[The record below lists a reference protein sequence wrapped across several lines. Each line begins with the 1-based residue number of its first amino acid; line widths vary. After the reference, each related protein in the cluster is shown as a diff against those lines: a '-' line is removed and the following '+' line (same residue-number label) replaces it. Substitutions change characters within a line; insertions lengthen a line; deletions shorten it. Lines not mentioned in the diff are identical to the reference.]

1 MRFSGRMSL
10 IVIAALGVA
19 SGGSALAAEV
29 VKIGAALSMTG
40 PAAVYGATQKIGI
53 QAAVDEVN
61 RSGMLK
67 GLQLQAV
74 FEDDASTKEQGIA
87 VFQRF
92 INKDKVAAIIGPT
105 LSNTATAADPL
116 AQAAGVPVVAVSN
129 TAPKGITDIGDYI
142 WRVSL
147 TEAQVIPGALK
158 RLQAKL
164 GFKTAGVLYGNDDA
178 FTQAGYNV
186 MKAAL
191 EAQGIKVL
199 GTQTFAKPDRDYNA
213 QLTALKTLGA
223 EVLMVSALA
232 ENAAGIVTQARQ
244 LGWSVP
250 IMGGNGFNSPAFI
263 KNAGPAAEGVYV
275 GTAWNKVS
283 GDKPNTDFLALMKAR
298 GHEPERTQ
306 WLQER
311 FGALAPE
318 RLSVLRRQSE
328 LQLAHH
334 AAHVVGPGRAG
345 AVHDGGVGAEVVGRA
360 VHVQRQHP
368 LVLET
373 LRHVP
378 HGHPLRQPLDDGG
391 LPHTRLADQNRV
403 VLFPPTQHLDDPLD
417 LRVPTDHRIQL
428 VLPGGGRQVHAELV
442 QGRRPVCGRLFG
454 RLLPEQF
461 LRL

>member
-1 MRFSGRMSL
+1 MRFAGRVSL
-10 IVIAALGVA
+10 FVSAALA
-19 SGGSALAAEV
+19 ASSGGTAFAAEV

-61 RSGMLK
+61 KSGALK
-67 GLQLQAV
+67 GVTLEAV
-74 FEDDASTKEQGIA
+74 IEDDASTKEQGIA

-147 TEAQVIPGALK
+147 TEGQVIPGALK
-158 RLQAKL
+158 RLQSKL

-191 EAQGIKVL
+191 EAQGVKIL
-199 GTQTFAKPDRDYNA
+199 GTQTFAKPDRDFNA

-223 EVLMVSALA
+223 EILMVSALA

-244 LGWSVP
+244 LGWNVP

-263 KNAGPAAEGVYV
+263 KNAGPAAEGVFV

-283 GDKPNTDFLALMKAR
+283 QDPANQAFLKLMAAR
-298 GHEPERTQ
+298 GVDPDQFCAQAYTGVLAVAEGIKLSGGKHGRADIKAGFAKVKDLPTPLGKFSFLENRDGSHEP
-306 WLQER
+306 
-311 FGALAPE
+311 
-318 RLSVLRRQSE
+318 SVQ
-328 LQLAHH
+328 
-334 AAHVVGPGRAG
+334 VVK
-345 AVHDGGVGAEVVGRA
+345 DGKF
-360 VHVQRQHP
+360 QI
-368 LVLET
+368 
-373 LRHVP
+373 VP
-378 HGHPLRQPLDDGG
+378 
-391 LPHTRLADQNRV
+391 
-403 VLFPPTQHLDDPLD
+403 
-417 LRVPTDHRIQL
+417 
-428 VLPGGGRQVHAELV
+428 
-442 QGRRPVCGRLFG
+442 
-454 RLLPEQF
+454 
-461 LRL
+461 

>member
-1 MRFSGRMSL
+1 MRFAGRASL
-10 IVIAALGVA
+10 FVTAALAA
-19 SGGSALAAEV
+19 SSAGTALAAEV

-40 PAAVYGATQKIGI
+40 PAAVYGATQKAGI

-61 RSGMLK
+61 RSGALK
-67 GLQLQAV
+67 GAKLEAV
-74 FEDDASTKEQGIA
+74 VEDDASTKEQGIA

-92 INKDKVAAIIGPT
+92 INRDKVAAIIGPT

-116 AQAAGVPVVAVSN
+116 AQAAGVSVVAVSN

-147 TEAQVIPGALK
+147 TEGQVIPGALK

-191 EAQGIKVL
+191 EAQGTRIL
-199 GTQTFAKPDRDYNA
+199 GTQTFAKPDRDFNA

-223 EVLMVSALA
+223 EILMVSALA

-244 LGWSVP
+244 LGWNVP

-283 GDKPNTDFLALMKAR
+283 QDPANQAFLKVMAAR
-298 GHEPERTQ
+298 GVDPDQFCAQAYTGVLVVAEAIKLSGGKGGRADIKAGFAKVKDLPTPLGKFSFLENRDGSHEP
-306 WLQER
+306 
-311 FGALAPE
+311 
-318 RLSVLRRQSE
+318 SVQ
-328 LQLAHH
+328 
-334 AAHVVGPGRAG
+334 VVK
-345 AVHDGGVGAEVVGRA
+345 DGKF
-360 VHVQRQHP
+360 QI
-368 LVLET
+368 
-373 LRHVP
+373 VP
-378 HGHPLRQPLDDGG
+378 
-391 LPHTRLADQNRV
+391 
-403 VLFPPTQHLDDPLD
+403 
-417 LRVPTDHRIQL
+417 
-428 VLPGGGRQVHAELV
+428 
-442 QGRRPVCGRLFG
+442 
-454 RLLPEQF
+454 
-461 LRL
+461 